1 MKMIIRHCIT
11 VFLVACCSVAGQAQ
25 SGPYGNEWIDYS
37 KTYYKFKVTKAGV
50 YRINRATLTAAGL
63 PASVTGANFKL
74 YRDGREVRL
83 YVSAD
88 NMTATDYIEF
98 VGRGADGILDKELY
112 ADPAWQPDTRISMFT
127 DTAAYY
133 LTYDNGNTH
142 LRYQETPNNIP
153 GAPPAAETYN
163 WTTVGNY
170 YKEAHTEGPSYDDF
184 TGGSGSP
191 NPGNPF
197 FSPSFE
203 NGEGL
208 VARQMARGDIANLTL
223 ATPNLVTGVN
233 ALLNTSVTTRSY
245 RYTHSMNIAI
255 NGTQVT
261 SGNWGISE
269 TKHFNQS
276 FSSGQLSAN
285 NTITYTPVNPQGT
298 AYDIYGVSY
307 VELQYP
313 RNYDMNGLSFHSFRL
328 NASNSSQYLEFTNF
342 SAPSRL
348 YDLTNQ
354 RWYTGNVNGTTT
366 RFYIEPSVSDR
377 ELALI
382 NTNTGTT
389 ALTIAKTIQ
398 FTDYRAAVNQGD
410 YVIVTHSKLMEP
422 VSGHNYVDEYRAYRA
437 SVAGGSHKI
446 VVADVT
452 ELYDAFGYG
461 YETHPQ
467 SIRHFLQYAYENWVT
482 KPASVNMIGRGLQ
495 YEQYKAYYAAPNTYT
510 FPIVPIYGNPGSDVN
525 YVNFGTTRTQ
535 KMQIGRVSVWNAE
548 DLGRYLT
555 KIKSY
560 EIAIRQGDDANAL
573 WKKKVMHLSGGTSA
587 GEVAA
592 RRSTLNAASRIIE
605 DTLMGAS
612 IYNFE
617 QNSTSPVS
625 TVQRNLVDSLING
638 GLNMITYFGH
648 ASPTTLGYNLPDPET
663 YRSNPRFPVFIALGC
678 DIAQMFGAFTTRTLS
693 ERYTLAETGGS
704 IAMLATDNYGYTGFL
719 DNYLYAYYRSTAYQD
734 YGGTVGRHTLVAN
747 NKTFQDYCSTLGIT
761 SSFYFAQIESQI
773 LTGDPAIP
781 VFGPDKPDYHISNN
795 SLTAIPGNVSTALD
809 SFQLRIVSYNLGRAL
824 RDSVAVTINHIS
836 PAGTNALIKTFYL
849 KNLYNT
855 DTTSIWIPV
864 SKTSNIGLN
873 KYVVKIDAPN
883 KFDESSELNNE
894 GTLDVFI
901 YNDNLVPVYPHEFSI
916 VYKPGVTLKAS
927 TLNPFRPVGQ
937 YVMEID
943 TTTAFN
949 SPSKLQTTIVS
960 RGGIIKWTPN
970 LIMKDSTVYYWRAAV
985 DSTVN
990 GIKQWSGS
998 SFIYL
1003 AKGSDGWNQSHYFQ
1017 YLRDGYTDMS
1027 VDNDRIFKYDAVT
1040 NKLIILNKVMQD
1052 QVDGDSTAI
1061 LYNGGTLQT
1070 TAQGFYNLQI
1080 MVIDSTTGAIWKNSA
1095 TRTAGARPP
1104 SGARGVFLREFD
1116 MSVQTGRIAAAR
1128 YLKDTI
1134 PNGNTVIIRNVV
1146 WNYPGQI
1153 VSNIYNDTWKGDTV
1167 VMGSGISLYHVVR
1180 DMGFSLIDSFTSPR
1194 AFIFVGKKGD
1204 LSWPQT
1210 QQKINQPVPNQG
1222 IAVDLDIKGL
1232 GTTGQARSTVLGPAK
1247 AWETLKWRR
1256 SAKDGLP
1263 GNDSA
1268 TVVIYGIPLIG
1279 ADSLL
1284 YTGAARDTSLA
1295 FIDAARFPRIRMA
1308 WNTVDSITSTPPQLD
1323 YWRVLYSPIPEAAL
1337 NPAAHFA
1344 FADSLAVGQQQH
1356 FEVAIEN
1363 LTEIPMDSML
1373 VNYKI
1378 ITANGITSF
1387 LDSPRYRPLPGLD
1400 TIHASVNF
1408 DPANYTGNNFL
1419 FIEANPNND
1428 QPEQYH
1434 PNNLGYIPFNI
1445 TTDRNNPLLDVT
1457 FDGAHI
1463 LSGDIVSSKPF
1474 IKVTLKD
1481 DNKFLALD
1489 TSSLLKVTLIGQRNS
1504 TVIDL
1509 PFDGKICKFIPAQ
1522 PGVSGKNEAMIE
1534 IRPDLVDNVYTL
1546 TVEGRDRSG
1555 NHAGTPQGSNPV
1567 AKYKTDFEV
1576 INKATITNVLN
1587 YPNPFST
1594 STAFLFTI
1602 TGSQLP
1608 SQFKIQILSVTGK
1621 VVREITKDELGPLRI
1636 GRNITEYKWD
1646 GRDQYGQLLGN
1657 GVYMYRVA
1665 TSLNGNSIEHRAD
1678 MDQQKD
1684 NSGDKFFKN
1693 GYGKMYI
1700 MR

>member
-1 MKMIIRHCIT
+1 MFGFRNAP
-11 VFLVACCSVAGQAQ
+11 V
-25 SGPYGNEWIDYS
+25 
-37 KTYYKFKVTKAGV
+37 
-50 YRINRATLTAAGL
+50 AAG
-63 PASVTGANFKL
+63 
-74 YRDGREVRL
+74 
-83 YVSAD
+83 
-88 NMTATDYIEF
+88 
-98 VGRGADGILDKELY
+98 
-112 ADPAWQPDTRISMFT
+112 
-127 DTAAYY
+127 
-133 LTYDNGNTH
+133 
-142 LRYQETPNNIP
+142 
-153 GAPPAAETYN
+153 
-163 WTTVGNY
+163 
-170 YKEAHTEGPSYDDF
+170 
-184 TGGSGSP
+184 
-191 NPGNPF
+191 
-197 FSPSFE
+197 
-203 NGEGL
+203 
-208 VARQMARGDIANLTL
+208 
-223 ATPNLVTGVN
+223 
-233 ALLNTSVTTRSY
+233 
-245 RYTHSMNIAI
+245 
-255 NGTQVT
+255 
-261 SGNWGISE
+261 
-269 TKHFNQS
+269 
-276 FSSGQLSAN
+276 
-285 NTITYTPVNPQGT
+285 
-298 AYDIYGVSY
+298 
-307 VELQYP
+307 
-313 RNYDMNGLSFHSFRL
+313 
-328 NASNSSQYLEFTNF
+328 
-342 SAPSRL
+342 
-348 YDLTNQ
+348 
-354 RWYTGNVNGTTT
+354 
-366 RFYIEPSVSDR
+366 
-377 ELALI
+377 
-382 NTNTGTT
+382 
-389 ALTIAKTIQ
+389 
-398 FTDYRAAVNQGD
+398 
-410 YVIVTHSKLMEP
+410 
-422 VSGHNYVDEYRAYRA
+422 
-437 SVAGGSHKI
+437 
-446 VVADVT
+446 
-452 ELYDAFGYG
+452 
-461 YETHPQ
+461 
-467 SIRHFLQYAYENWVT
+467 
-482 KPASVNMIGRGLQ
+482 
-495 YEQYKAYYAAPNTYT
+495 
-510 FPIVPIYGNPGSDVN
+510 
-525 YVNFGTTRTQ
+525 
-535 KMQIGRVSVWNAE
+535 
-548 DLGRYLT
+548 
-555 KIKSY
+555 
-560 EIAIRQGDDANAL
+560 
-573 WKKKVMHLSGGTSA
+573 
-587 GEVAA
+587 
-592 RRSTLNAASRIIE
+592 
-605 DTLMGAS
+605 
-612 IYNFE
+612 
-617 QNSTSPVS
+617 
-625 TVQRNLVDSLING
+625 
-638 GLNMITYFGH
+638 
-648 ASPTTLGYNLPDPET
+648 
-663 YRSNPRFPVFIALGC
+663 
-678 DIAQMFGAFTTRTLS
+678 
-693 ERYTLAETGGS
+693 
-704 IAMLATDNYGYTGFL
+704 
-719 DNYLYAYYRSTAYQD
+719 
-734 YGGTVGRHTLVAN
+734 
-747 NKTFQDYCSTLGIT
+747 
-761 SSFYFAQIESQI
+761 
-773 LTGDPAIP
+773 
-781 VFGPDKPDYHISNN
+781 
-795 SLTAIPGNVSTALD
+795 
-809 SFQLRIVSYNLGRAL
+809 
-824 RDSVAVTINHIS
+824 
-836 PAGTNALIKTFYL
+836 
-849 KNLYNT
+849 
-855 DTTSIWIPV
+855 
-864 SKTSNIGLN
+864 
-873 KYVVKIDAPN
+873 
-883 KFDESSELNNE
+883 
-894 GTLDVFI
+894 
-901 YNDNLVPVYPHEFSI
+901 
-916 VYKPGVTLKAS
+916 
-927 TLNPFRPVGQ
+927 
-937 YVMEID
+937 
-943 TTTAFN
+943 
-949 SPSKLQTTIVS
+949 
-960 RGGIIKWTPN
+960 
-970 LIMKDSTVYYWRAAV
+970 
-985 DSTVN
+985 
-990 GIKQWSGS
+990 
-998 SFIYL
+998 
-1003 AKGSDGWNQSHYFQ
+1003 
-1017 YLRDGYTDMS
+1017 
-1027 VDNDRIFKYDAVT
+1027 
-1040 NKLIILNKVMQD
+1040 
-1052 QVDGDSTAI
+1052 
-1061 LYNGGTLQT
+1061 
-1070 TAQGFYNLQI
+1070 
-1080 MVIDSTTGAIWKNSA
+1080 
-1095 TRTAGARPP
+1095 
-1104 SGARGVFLREFD
+1104 
-1116 MSVQTGRIAAAR
+1116 